1 VVDCVKCNLDELEK
15 LEELAVDSVSYF
27 PDRVRSNG
35 FLGSIGLKAMKPVVN
50 DRVAMTADD
59 SE

>member
-1 VVDCVKCNLDELEK
+1 VKCNLDELEK